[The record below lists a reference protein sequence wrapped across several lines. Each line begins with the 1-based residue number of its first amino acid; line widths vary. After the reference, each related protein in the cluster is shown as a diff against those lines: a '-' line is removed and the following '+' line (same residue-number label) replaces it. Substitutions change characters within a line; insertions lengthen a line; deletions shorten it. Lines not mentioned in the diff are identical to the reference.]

1 MRKEGADSALLPPG
15 VDAKVRSHSV
25 MKLLA
30 VRFKFPGDNFVSAGH
45 GIPFRS
51 SKVEATLLGR
61 GVASLELTRVRT
73 LGETTSNTRLT
84 SSSS

>member
-1 MRKEGADSALLPPG
+1 MRNEEADSALLSPA
-15 VDAKVRSHSV
+15 VDATVRSHSV

-51 SKVEATLLGR
+51 SRVEVTLLGR

-73 LGETTSNTRLT
+73 LREKNSSTRLT